1 MQPQAL
7 IELTADI
14 ISAHLEKNS
23 VSGAEL
29 PVLIQTVHEA
39 LASLGQPAAPE
50 PEQLTPAVAIRSS
63 IKADALTCLDCGAKL
78 KSLKRHLGMSH
89 GLTPAQ
95 YRERWALKSDYPMVA
110 PAYAAQ
116 RSELAKKIG
125 LGRKPKAQ
133 EPAAKRP
140 RKLSIKA

>member
-14 ISAHLEKNS
+14 ISAHVENNS
-23 VSGAEL
+23 VSAAEL
-29 PVLIQTVHEA
+29 PALIWTVHQA
-39 LASLGQPAAPE
+39 LASLGQTAAPA
-50 PEQLTPAVAIRSS
+50 PEQLTPAVGIRSS
-63 IKADALTCLDCGAKL
+63 IKPDSLTCLDCGAKL
-78 KSLKRHLGMSH
+78 KSLKRHLGTSH
-89 GLTPAQ
+89 GLTPAG

-110 PAYAAQ
+110 PDYAAQ
-116 RSELAKKIG
+116 RAELAKRSG